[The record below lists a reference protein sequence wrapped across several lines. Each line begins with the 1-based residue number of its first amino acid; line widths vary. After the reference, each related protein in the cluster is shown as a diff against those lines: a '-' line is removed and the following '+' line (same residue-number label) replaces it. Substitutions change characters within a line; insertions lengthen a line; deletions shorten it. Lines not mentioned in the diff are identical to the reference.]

1 MNSSG
6 DFVCSPE
13 LFYLKTASQ
22 WKHSIPKTLTNS
34 QLRKM
39 YRRWFLTFPTSCH
52 LILTNLNEVKA
63 VETSPV
69 FSSEPWLSLCRHVS
83 GQVSEH
89 LLYETFLLWQEW
101 ILYATQTTYKKALQC
116 CAPWCASQADYLRTW
131 VHWVLPAL
139 VTSQRNYLIYYLIIL

>member
-13 LFYLKTASQ
+13 LFYLKIASQ

-69 FSSEPWLSLCRHVS
+69 FSSEPWLSLCRQVS

-89 LLYETFLLWQEW
+89 LLNETFLLWQE
-101 ILYATQTTYKKALQC
+101 
-116 CAPWCASQADYLRTW
+116 
-131 VHWVLPAL
+131 
-139 VTSQRNYLIYYLIIL
+139 